1 MSEKTEHSSY
11 YDGNIGEA
19 MQVES
24 KAVFVGYNLPKW
36 ITKDL
41 LIRHFHSFLDK
52 LDLLGRPTII
62 DAPGDRHGKVFFTD
76 GCAVDQAI
84 EQLNGTLLSWES
96 RLDVNPSTSKS
107 AKRSRLQSEVFSQE
121 GGKRKKDAFA
131 GGSQIGPQNS
141 GSPPPFRPKG
151 MPFAPISSPSSGSHL
166 NYTGLHSPPVPYTC
180 PPGHWPSTISS
191 ESNAKY

>member
-1 MSEKTEHSSY
+1 MAEKTGHSSY

-41 LIRHFHSFLDK
+41 LIQHFHSFLDK
-52 LDLLGRPTII
+52 LDLGRSTII
-62 DAPGDRHGKVFFTD
+62 NTPGGRHGKVFFTD

-84 EQLNGTLLSWES
+84 KQLNGTLLSWES
-96 RLDVNPSTSKS
+96 RLDVNPSKS

-131 GGSQIGPQNS
+131 GGSRIGPQNR
-141 GSPPPFRPKG
+141 GSPPPFTPEG
-151 MPFAPISSPSSGSHL
+151 MPFPPISLPSLGSHL
-166 NYTGLHSPPVPYTC
+166 KHSGHGLHSPPLPYTY
-180 PPGHWPSTISS
+180 PPGHLPSKISS
-191 ESNAKY
+191 ESNAKC